1 MKKAFT
7 LAEVLI
13 TLGIIGIVA
22 ALTLPTL
29 MNNVQDKVLESQRQ
43 KAASVLANGYKKM
56 LADNAVFSISDT
68 PLASCEED
76 ECFSVEHKKVFRTI
90 LEGFGDVSTVAVSLP
105 DKYIDASGNEI
116 KAPWEEYTYVF
127 VTPDGFIYGLSM
139 DESDLSTSLHVYSD
153 VNGIKNPNT
162 VNKDLIVYNIS
173 HLDTVTDI
181 TCSVFYC
188 GVTDSSQPCS
198 AANLDACKTADECY
212 SLDSSSLPPGSCL
225 DFRNGKCSISYRCPG

>member
-1 MKKAFT
+1 M
-7 LAEVLI
+7 AEVLI
-13 TLGIIGIVA
+13 TLGIIGVVA

-43 KAASVLANGYKKM
+43 KAASVLASGYKKM

-116 KAPWEEYTYVF
+116 PAPWEEYTYVF

-162 VNKDLIVYNIS
+162 VNKDLIVYNVS
-173 HLDTVTDI
+173 SSGLVKDI
-181 TCSVFYC
+181 TCDIYYC
-188 GVTDSSQPCS
+188 GTGSMGTACSSSDPSTCTTPEACR
-198 AANLDACKTADECY
+198 AAN
-212 SLDSSSLPPGSCL
+212 P
-225 DFRNGKCSISYRCPG
+225 DFRWYPDGCDWVAKPS